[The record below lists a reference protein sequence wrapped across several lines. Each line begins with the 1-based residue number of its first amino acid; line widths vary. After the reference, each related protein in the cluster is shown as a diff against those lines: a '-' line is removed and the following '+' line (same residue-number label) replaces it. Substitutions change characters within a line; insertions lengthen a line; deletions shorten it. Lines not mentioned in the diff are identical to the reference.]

1 MSANAASTPGTGGAP
16 TGGIGYGEI
25 FDRGYQHYTGPRL
38 GRRQAFR
45 SLVGYSIK
53 RAMGIRKSWT
63 AKVLPILLYT
73 TITIPLIVMIGISAI
88 APQVQFASYTNYFG
102 AIFAAQGIFVATIAP
117 EMVCPDRREK
127 TLPLY
132 FARAITRGDYVLA
145 KIVATIVL
153 TMTMSLVPAVILWFG
168 RQLIADSPWRA
179 MRDNLGDLG
188 RVVLLGS
195 LIAIFL
201 GTTGLMV
208 SSLTDRKGVAVTVIV
223 MGFLLMTGAAH
234 SAFQVVDSDWRRYL
248 IFLSISDVFQAISGH
263 LFGDVDVEIV
273 NVADFP
279 LWAYLVYVAAVVAV
293 CILIIRWRY
302 RPQD

>member
-1 MSANAASTPGTGGAP
+1 MSASTPARAANIPGGP
-16 TGGIGYGEI
+16 DNVGYGEI
-25 FDRGYQHYTGPRL
+25 FDRGYQHYNGPRL

-63 AKVLPILLYT
+63 SKILPILLYT
-73 TITIPLIVMIGISAI
+73 AAIIPLIVMIGISAI
-88 APQVQFASYTNYFG
+88 APQVEFASYSAYFA
-102 AIFAAQGIFVATIAP
+102 AIFTIEGIFVATIAP

-145 KIVATIVL
+145 KLLATIVL
-153 TMTMSLVPAVILWFG
+153 TMTMSMLPAVILWLG
-168 RQLIADSPWRA
+168 RQLIADSPWQA
-179 MRDNLGDLG
+179 MQDHIGDLG

-201 GTTGLMV
+201 GATGLMV
-208 SSLTDRKGVAVTVIV
+208 SSLTDRKGVAVTVIII
-223 MGFLLMTGAAH
+223 GFLLITGAAN
-234 SAFQVVDSDWRRYL
+234 SAFQVIDSDWRRYL
-248 IFLSISDVFQAISGH
+248 IFFSISDVFAAISSH
-263 LFGDVDVEIV
+263 LFGDVDSEFVT
-273 NVADFP
+273 VADFP
-279 LWAYLVYVAAVVAV
+279 LWVYLAYVAAVAAICV
-293 CILIIRWRY
+293 LIIRWRY

>member
-1 MSANAASTPGTGGAP
+1 MSANAASSSGGGTQGPGV
-16 TGGIGYGEI
+16 GYGEI
-25 FDRGYQHYTGPRL
+25 FDRGYQHYRGERL

-88 APQVQFASYTNYFG
+88 APQVEFASYSNYFG
-102 AIFAAQGIFVATIAP
+102 AIFVAQGIFVATIAP

-132 FARAITRGDYVLA
+132 FARAITRSDYVFA
-145 KIVATIVL
+145 KILATIIL
-153 TMTMSLVPAVILWFG
+153 TMTMSLVPAMILWFG

-179 MRDNLGDLG
+179 MQDHMGDLG
-188 RVVLLGS
+188 RVVLLGT
-195 LIAIFL
+195 LIAVFL

-208 SSLTDRKGVAVTVIV
+208 SSLTDRKGVAVTVIII
-223 MGFLLMTGAAH
+223 GFLLLTGAAH
-234 SAFQVVDSDWRRYL
+234 SAFQVIDSDWRRYM
-248 IFLSISDVFQAISGH
+248 IFFSISDCFQAISGH
-263 LFGDVDVEIV
+263 LFGDVDNEFIDTA
-273 NVADFP
+273 NFP
-279 LWAYLVYVAAVVAV
+279 LWAYLTYIAVVV
-293 CILIIRWRY
+293 GSCILIIRWRY